1 MNVQVDAFNEEHR
14 LLVQPTVTIGHLLE
28 HLLTKKLGLLPATR
42 PLDLFGLQVL
52 NERHQ
57 AVVWADP
64 RLSLAAA
71 IKREGMAFQPMAI
84 RFRLRAHAFPPSL
97 EAVREDRA
105 ALELLY
111 RQAEAKLLK
120 AAEKLKKVKV
130 NSSKKEDEN
139 LSPPQPLMDPALLA
153 TLVALSMVVDYGSFV
168 VASSS
173 SSSSSKDA
181 EGAEDFPWVEEAK
194 ARAAALGVWPNN
206 AEGAMSDAQAILA
219 MWRLFGLMTA
229 AEAQYNYLSLLASSE
244 EYSVEAVRF
253 AVWPL
258 FSNVKEVQGM
268 AKMKKKSGQKVEES
282 VVAEVRLAVSYQGVE
297 VITKKVKSKSNVDVE
312 LEQPIIEE
320 SSLTLDWSAVSC
332 FENHKRTLTIKL
344 AKKAEEEED
353 DDWTVFAGKP
363 GQKKKK
369 KEKKKIVLAASS
381 TYEAHLIYLLITAYH
396 GEHRHRV
403 WRSEFNGGGG
413 GNGGNGNGLQM
424 EGITTEARFVLPQPE
439 NFFGQILAGMVQ
451 LEELKTQV
459 KALQQQQK
467 LQEVK
472 MKGND
477 LHSVDDEDGNE
488 EKEEVSQQPVDETSS
503 SSSSISL
510 YKDIEGMG
518 NVVLLQKAKNAAEEV
533 SAELLGILPNAKSS
547 GAPISMAEE
556 EEEVDEVNA
565 LLALASS
572 NNNKSSG
579 NNSESSE
586 SGDDLLSADDML
598 SADKAHLLNFPK
610 LTFKVKTLGNKKAA
624 AAEEGDN
631 LQVKAEKIGGALE
644 EELEEDEVEEDET
657 AITAES
663 AEELESG
670 PSSSSCSALITSYTT
685 SSTTSTTT
693 TTTTTTTS
701 TA

>member
-57 AVVWADP
+57 AV
-64 RLSLAAA
+64 
-71 IKREGMAFQPMAI
+71 REGMAFQPMAI

-139 LSPPQPLMDPALLA
+139 LSPPQPPLMDPALLT

-173 SSSSSKDA
+173 SSSSKDA
-181 EGAEDFPWVEEAK
+181 QGAEDFPWVEEAK
-194 ARAAALGVWPNN
+194 ARAAALGACQPNN

-268 AKMKKKSGQKVEES
+268 AKMKKKEGGQKVEES
-282 VVAEVRLAVSYQGVE
+282 VAEVRLAVSYQGVE
-297 VITKKVKSKSNVDVE
+297 VITKKVKNKSNVD

-320 SSLTLDWSAVSC
+320 SSLVLDWSAVSC

-344 AKKAEEEED
+344 AKQAEEEEED

-363 GQKKKK
+363 GQKKK

-396 GEHRHRV
+396 GEHRRRV

-413 GNGGNGNGLQM
+413 GNGAGNGNGLQM

-459 KALQQQQK
+459 KALQQQQQQK

-477 LHSVDDEDGNE
+477 LQVDNEGGNE
-488 EKEEVSQQPVDETSS
+488 EEVSQQPVDETSSSSSS

-518 NVVLLQKAKNAAEEV
+518 NVVLVQKANAAEEV

-572 NNNKSSG
+572 NNKSNKISG

-624 AAEEGDN
+624 AAEEGDA
-631 LQVKAEKIGGALE
+631 LQVKAEKIGGASE
-644 EELEEDEVEEDET
+644 EEFEGDEDEEDET

-693 TTTTTTTS
+693 TS

>member
-120 AAEKLKKVKV
+120 AAEKMKVKV
-130 NSSKKEDEN
+130 KAEN
-139 LSPPQPLMDPALLA
+139 DDKHSPPLIDPALLT

-168 VASSS
+168 VASS

-282 VVAEVRLAVSYQGVE
+282 VVEVRLAVSYQGVE
-297 VITKKVKSKSNVDVE
+297 VITKKVKSKSNVD

-320 SSLTLDWSAVSC
+320 SSLALDWSAVSC

-344 AKKAEEEED
+344 AKQAEEEEDD

-363 GQKKKK
+363 GQKKK

-396 GEHRHRV
+396 GEHRRRV

-413 GNGGNGNGLQM
+413 GNGAGNGNGLQM

-439 NFFGQILAGMVQ
+439 NFFGQIFAGMVQ

-477 LHSVDDEDGNE
+477 LHSVDNEGGNE
-488 EKEEVSQQPVDETSS
+488 EEVSQQPVDETSSS

-518 NVVLLQKAKNAAEEV
+518 NVVLVQKANAAEEV

-572 NNNKSSG
+572 NIKSNKSSG

-624 AAEEGDN
+624 AAEEGDA

-693 TTTTTTTS
+693 TS